1 MAIYKTIGDDR
12 KKLSDK
18 SDSSSEQITAS
29 ADLDYDYEPEKQH

>member
-18 SDSSSEQITAS
+18 SDSSSEQIAAS

>member
-18 SDSSSEQITAS
+18 SDSSPEQITAS
-29 ADLDYDYEPEKQH
+29 ADLDYDYEPEKQL